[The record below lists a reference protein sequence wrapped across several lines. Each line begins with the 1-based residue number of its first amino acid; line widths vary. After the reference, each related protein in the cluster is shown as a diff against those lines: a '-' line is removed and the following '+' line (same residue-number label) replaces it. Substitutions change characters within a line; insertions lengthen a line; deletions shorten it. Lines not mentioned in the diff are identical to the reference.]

1 MTQTTQETSFWHCQA
16 HMPTVKR
23 RQVVFDRGEGC
34 YLWDTDGNR
43 YLDVPASLW
52 YANVGHGRAEIADAV
67 AAQIRKLESY
77 SSFGSYTTTPTLALA
92 ERLADL
98 VPIDGAKI
106 FLTSGGSDGIDVA
119 AKLARRYWSAV
130 GRPDKKAV
138 VSRDLA
144 YHGLHAF
151 GTSIT
156 GLEFNRE
163 GLGRLIPETMTV
175 PTHDT
180 AALAAL
186 FEAEGSRIAAFF
198 CEPVLGTGGVILPAP
213 GYLAEVQRLCRAHDV
228 LFVVDEV
235 ITGFGRTGAMFA
247 TGLFGLEPDLIV
259 MAKGIT
265 SGYLPLG
272 AVAVSPRVAAP
283 FWADDSPLLFRQGLT
298 YAGHAT
304 ACVAAQANLDI
315 LEREGLV
322 DRVASLGR
330 HLAAAVAPLADHPLV
345 TDVRAGVGL
354 LAGIQVRDAEVA
366 DKVAR
371 LCFDR
376 GYVMRVITNATLQIS
391 PPFTVEEHEID
402 GIVTTIAEALDA

>member
-198 CEPVLGTGGVILPAP
+198 CEPVLGTGGVIPPAP

-304 ACVAAQANLDI
+304 ACVAAHANLDI

>member
-1 MTQTTQETSFWHCQA
+1 VTQTTQETSFWHCQA

-77 SSFGSYTTTPTLALA
+77 SSFGSYTTTPTLELA

-163 GLGRLIPETMTV
+163 GLGRLVPETMTV

-186 FEAEGSRIAAFF
+186 FEAEGSGIAAFF
-198 CEPVLGTGGVILPAP
+198 CEPVMGTGGVIPPAP

-247 TGLFGLEPDLIV
+247 TELFGLEPDLIV

-272 AVAVSPRVAAP
+272 AVAVSPRIAAP
-283 FWADDSPLLFRQGLT
+283 FWEDGSPLLFRQGLT
-298 YAGHAT
+298 YAGHAA
-304 ACVAAQANLDI
+304 ACVAAQVNLDI
-315 LEREGLV
+315 VEREGLV

-330 HLAAAVAPLADHPLV
+330 HLTAAVAPLADHALV

-391 PPFTVEEHEID
+391 PPFTVEEHELD

>member
-1 MTQTTQETSFWHCQA
+1 
-16 HMPTVKR
+16 MPTVKR

-198 CEPVLGTGGVILPAP
+198 CEPVLGTGGVIPPAP

-304 ACVAAQANLDI
+304 ACVAAHANLDI

>member
-1 MTQTTQETSFWHCQA
+1 
-16 HMPTVKR
+16 MPTVKR

-198 CEPVLGTGGVILPAP
+198 CEPVLGTGGVIPPAP

>member
-1 MTQTTQETSFWHCQA
+1 VTQTTQETSFWHCQA

-198 CEPVLGTGGVILPAP
+198 CEPVLGTGGVIPPAP

-304 ACVAAQANLDI
+304 ACVAAHANLDI

>member
-1 MTQTTQETSFWHCQA
+1 
-16 HMPTVKR
+16 MPTVKR

>member
-198 CEPVLGTGGVILPAP
+198 CEPVLGTGGVIPPAP

>member
-1 MTQTTQETSFWHCQA
+1 
-16 HMPTVKR
+16 MPTVKR

-186 FEAEGSRIAAFF
+186 FEAEGTRIAAFF

>member
-1 MTQTTQETSFWHCQA
+1 
-16 HMPTVKR
+16 MPTVKR

-198 CEPVLGTGGVILPAP
+198 CEPVLGTGGVIPPAP

-391 PPFTVEEHEID
+391 PPFTVEEHELD